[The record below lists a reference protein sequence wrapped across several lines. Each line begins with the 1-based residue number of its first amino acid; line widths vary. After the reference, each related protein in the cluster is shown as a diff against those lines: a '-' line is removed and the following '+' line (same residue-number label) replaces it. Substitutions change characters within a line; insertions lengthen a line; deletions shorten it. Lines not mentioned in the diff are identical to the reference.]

1 MDFSA
6 LARHFLHK
14 CKICTCGLIHSPVI
28 CFPVIHTR
36 VIGVAVARGGRLIID
51 GNIVMIGLERG
62 KIEISDLQVDHVR
75 RP

>member
-6 LARHFLHK
+6 LASHFFHK

-28 CFPVIHTR
+28 CFLVIHTR

-51 GNIVMIGLERG
+51 EIVVMIGLERG
-62 KIEISDLQVDHVR
+62 KIEISDLHVDNIG